1 MLDICISYLRRDLD
15 FVVRRLFESLEA
27 RDRESW
33 LN

>member
-15 FVVRRLFESLEA
+15 FVRHLFESLEA